1 MNSAII
7 GYTGF
12 VGGNLVNQYH
22 FDQFYNSKNI
32 ESIGGQQFDCLV
44 CAGAPAVKWLAN
56 KEPIGD
62 RENLQRLMNCLK
74 NVEAKQMILISTV
87 DVYPSPIEVNEENII
102 DLEKCQP
109 YGKHRLELEY
119 FLAERFDTLTIRL
132 PGLFGQGLK
141 KNIIYDF
148 LNNNVGDWIHKDS
161 VFQFYNLDN
170 LWQDIQTALEHQL
183 HLVNFATEPT
193 SVYEVAKHSFG
204 FEFTNTPE
212 QPPARYDMR
221 TKYSEFFQG
230 VNLGYLYNK
239 EEILKQIKNF
249 VNQYPRK

>member
-7 GYTGF
+7 GHTGF
-12 VGGNLVNQYH
+12 IGGNLVNQYH

-32 ESIGGQQFDCLV
+32 ESIGGQQFDYLV
-44 CAGAPAVKWLAN
+44 CSGAPAVKWLAN

-62 RENLQRLMNCLK
+62 RENLQRLVNCLK

-87 DVYPSPIEVNEENII
+87 DVYPSPIEVNEETII

-148 LNNNVGDWIHKDS
+148 CIFAHAIKFIGSRKWI
-161 VFQFYNLDN
+161 
-170 LWQDIQTALEHQL
+170 
-183 HLVNFATEPT
+183 
-193 SVYEVAKHSFG
+193 SFNKIKINKR
-204 FEFTNTPE
+204 TN
-212 QPPARYDMR
+212 
-221 TKYSEFFQG
+221 S
-230 VNLGYLYNK
+230 
-239 EEILKQIKNF
+239 
-249 VNQYPRK
+249 